1 MSPVAIVTGGS
12 RGIGRAVAL
21 EAARRGYDVAL
32 SFRSRKD
39 EAQAVVDDIEAAGRR
54 AAAVMVDLAEPADG
68 TVIVDA
74 ARALGD
80 VSLLVNNAGI
90 TNSCALDELTL
101 EGFEEAL
108 AVNLT
113 APAWLSRLL
122 APDLRRSAG
131 AIVNMGS
138 TGGLTGSMHSLAY
151 GASKAGVHGLT
162 RTLARML
169 APDVRVNAVCPG
181 PIATDML
188 DALTPEQLD
197 AVLSATPA
205 ARLGTPEEIATVV
218 LDVAGWGYCT
228 GRTIVVDGGRVMQ

>member
-228 GRTIVVDGGRVMQ
+228 GQTIVVDGGRVMQ